1 RIGAGS
7 VEERQDSRKGWEK
20 WWGREG
26 SELDVAKL
34 VSGSRLPGLLLV
46 WDSDKGDAN
55 SGRVWLCGCDGKPR
69 REGAELSSYCSAQC
83 LPGGRSLICEVKR
96 LSVRGRQDEMLW
108 HWEPAANTEV
118 GIASARQLPDGNT
131 FVNTVGRT
139 LEVGPDGEEV
149 YGWRG
154 RGRVDENY
162 G

>member
-1 RIGAGS
+1 
-7 VEERQDSRKGWEK
+7 
-20 WWGREG
+20 
-26 SELDVAKL
+26 
-34 VSGSRLPGLLLV
+34 
-46 WDSDKGDAN
+46 
-55 SGRVWLCGCDGKPR
+55 VWLCGCDGKPR
-69 REGAELSSYCSAQC
+69 REWSKLSSYCSAQC
-83 LPGGRSLICEVKR
+83 LSGGRILICEVKR

-131 FVNTVGRT
+131 FVKSVGRT

-162 G
+162 GIERVDSGQVVSIVVKNSLVVTVLQPPNPGRNEAGTKWPDTFPGGSRVKVLP